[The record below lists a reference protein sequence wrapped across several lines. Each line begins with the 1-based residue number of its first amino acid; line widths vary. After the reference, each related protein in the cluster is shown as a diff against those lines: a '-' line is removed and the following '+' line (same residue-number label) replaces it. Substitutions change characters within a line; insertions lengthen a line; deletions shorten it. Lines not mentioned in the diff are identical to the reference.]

1 MVYIR
6 EAHASDVWQDPDNLS
21 DNVVFASPRDYNQ
34 RAAMGQMCVAKL
46 GIQMP
51 AVIDGFDNAT
61 ERAYTGWPDR
71 MYLIDRDGKVAFKS
85 PPGPFGFKPKA
96 LEEAIDRLPDSE
108 RR

>member
-6 EAHASDVWQDPDNLS
+6 EAHASDVWQDPDNVS

-51 AVIDGFDNAT
+51 AVIDGFDNST
-61 ERAYTGWPDR
+61 ERAYTAWPDR
-71 MYLIDRDGKVAFKS
+71 MYLIDRDGKVVFKS
-85 PPGPFGFKPKA
+85 PPGPFGFKTKA
-96 LEEAIDRLPDSE
+96 LEEAIDRLE
-108 RR
+108 AQRR